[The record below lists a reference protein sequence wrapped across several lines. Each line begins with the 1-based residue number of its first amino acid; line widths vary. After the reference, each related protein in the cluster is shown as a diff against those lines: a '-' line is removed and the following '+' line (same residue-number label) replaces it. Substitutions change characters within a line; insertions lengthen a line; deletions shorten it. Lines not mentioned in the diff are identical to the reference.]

1 MALLRHS
8 TPLAIIPGLS
18 LLAISLCEVNQI
30 VPLSKGGRDEPS
42 NTPWLPKAQDRDK
55 TQRDLGR

>member
-42 NTPWLPKAQDRDK
+42 NMQWLPKAQRQDR
-55 TQRDLGR
+55 TRGDLRP